1 VQKEKT
7 MSGFQFSPETL
18 TFNSTFADIPVVIGY
33 EVEVSEDHRGRDVEI
48 IPTVC
53 VIGQSGVDLC
63 EDAALFHPEQLKK
76 WLAQAE
82 ADYNSLFADDGE
94 PDNYADPWAAS
105 AAEDRWI
112 AERERVHYSRAG
124 V

>member
-1 VQKEKT
+1 
-7 MSGFQFSPETL
+7 MSSFQFSPDV
-18 TFNSTFADIPVVIGY
+18 FKFDSTFAGIPVVIGY
-33 EVEVSEDHRGRDVEI
+33 EVEVNEDHRGRDVEI

-63 EDAALFHPEQLKK
+63 EDAGFFHAEQLKK

-82 ADYNSLFADDGE
+82 GHYNGLFADDSE
-94 PDNYADPWAAS
+94 PDDYADLWAAY

-112 AERERVHYSRAG
+112 AQRDHVHYCRAG
-124 V
+124 L

>member
-1 VQKEKT
+1 

-18 TFNSTFADIPVVIGY
+18 TFGSTFAGIPVVIGY

-53 VIGQSGVDLC
+53 VIGQTGVDLC
-63 EDAALFHPEQLKK
+63 EDAGFFHPEQLKK

-82 ADYNSLFADDGE
+82 ADYNSLLADDSE
-94 PDNYADPWAAS
+94 PGDYADPWAAS
-105 AAEDRWI
+105 AAEDRWM
-112 AERERVHYSRAG
+112 AQRDHVHCSRAG